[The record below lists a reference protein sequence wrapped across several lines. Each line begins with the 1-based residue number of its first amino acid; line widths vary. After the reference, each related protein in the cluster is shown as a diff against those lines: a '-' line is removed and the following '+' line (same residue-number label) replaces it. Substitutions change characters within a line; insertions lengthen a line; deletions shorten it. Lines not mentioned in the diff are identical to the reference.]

1 MTTKKEWELMT
12 HYTKLFLMLLAILG
26 SITGI
31 IKIIMMWS
39 AVIIGGF
46 F

>member
-1 MTTKKEWELMT
+1 MTTKKECELMT
-12 HYTKLFLMLLAILG
+12 HYTKLFLMLFAILG

-31 IKIIMMWS
+31 IIIIMLWS
-39 AVIIGGF
+39 AVIMGGF